1 MGAIVSV
8 ESLSPIIKWSN
19 RLRFEIVEKRFHSAK
34 IIVFVEGF
42 DPENI
47 TVKTDGKYIYVYAS
61 DYNGEIYSMSYKL
74 WFKITKIKKTLKNGI
89 LTLELKGSRI
99 FWVI

>member
-1 MGAIVSV
+1 M
-8 ESLSPIIKWSN
+8 ESLSPITKWFN
-19 RLRFEIVEKRFHSAK
+19 RLHFEVVERGFHSAK

-42 DPENI
+42 DPKNI
-47 TVKTDGKYIYVYAS
+47 TVKTDGKYVYVYAS
-61 DYNGEIYSMSYKL
+61 GYNRETYSMSYKL

>member
-1 MGAIVSV
+1 M
-8 ESLSPIIKWSN
+8 ESLSPITKWFD
-19 RLRFEIVEKRFHSAK
+19 RLHFEVVERGFHSAK

-42 DPENI
+42 DPKNI
-47 TVKTDGKYIYVYAS
+47 TVKTDGKYVYVYAS
-61 DYNGEIYSMSYKL
+61 DYNRETYSMSYKL